1 MPARPWEEEGG
12 GIKVSRS
19 PEREREAAAAAAAAS
34 AATGK
39 RKEGQTCGV
48 GMNFRV
54 LLECIQGKSRNN
66 KVHFSY
72 VIFSQVEWSILH
84 LILIYEIDSCGTVFF
99 LCCAC
104 AMHGGADVSMLR
116 KYANNL

>member
-1 MPARPWEEEGG
+1 MAAPPWEEEGG

-19 PEREREAAAAAAAAS
+19 PEREAAAS

-54 LLECIQGKSRNN
+54 LLECTININ
-66 KVHFSY
+66 
-72 VIFSQVEWSILH
+72 
-84 LILIYEIDSCGTVFF
+84 DC
-99 LCCAC
+99 
-104 AMHGGADVSMLR
+104 
-116 KYANNL
+116 